1 MLSKLF
7 YKFKVGR
14 TITALNSL
22 DDATLKDIGLHRSNI
37 RSHAY
42 ELFEK
47 EKKIYRNARAYEAI
61 VKSVKKQL
69 KEIRKQKDDIKKARS
84 LDKISYQREYDL
96 LKKLEEK
103 EDKIADKF
111 NKSFLKRF
119 SRSSKKGKL
128 ILKD

>member
-42 ELFEK
+42 EIFEN
-47 EKKIYRNARAYEAI
+47 EKPAEDPMSELHDLY
-61 VKSVKKQL
+61 VKST
-69 KEIRKQKDDIKKARS
+69 
-84 LDKISYQREYDL
+84 Y
-96 LKKLEEK
+96 
-103 EDKIADKF
+103 
-111 NKSFLKRF
+111 
-119 SRSSKKGKL
+119 
-128 ILKD
+128 

>member
-47 EKKIYRNARAYEAI
+47 EKPVDDPMSELHDLYA
-61 VKSVKKQL
+61 KST
-69 KEIRKQKDDIKKARS
+69 
-84 LDKISYQREYDL
+84 Y
-96 LKKLEEK
+96 
-103 EDKIADKF
+103 
-111 NKSFLKRF
+111 
-119 SRSSKKGKL
+119 
-128 ILKD
+128 